1 MNSNFGIHLEH
12 KSIISVSGTDCI
24 NFLQNII
31 SNDIFLI
38 SDSNSIYSYLLSPQ
52 GKFLYDFMII
62 QRSKDNFLLQCNKK
76 DATDFVDKLC
86 TYKLR
91 SNIEIKQL
99 DGKFKSYFFNTANEL
114 IKTSFKTI
122 KGFTISND
130 YGFFFNDPR
139 IDEFGIHGII
149 YEDKNKNLVKELALT
164 LLPFQTYEKLCHNTG
179 LTDLIPT
186 KALQDFFSLELNG
199 KELHGVSFKKGC
211 FVGQENTARMNLKNK
226 IRKRVLPIQIISGSV
241 EINEHISI
249 NENMVGKIISIDP
262 HCFAAIKIEEANVF
276 EQIIPLKQGSI
287 KITKPNWL
295 KN

>member
-1 MNSNFGIHLEH
+1 MNSNFGIRLEH
-12 KSIISVSGTDCI
+12 KSIISVSGTDCAY
-24 NFLQNII
+24 FLQNII
-31 SNDIFLI
+31 SNDIFL
-38 SDSNSIYSYLLSPQ
+38 STDSNSVYSYLLSPQ

-62 QRSKDNFLLQCNKK
+62 QQSKDNFLLQCNKK

-99 DGKFKSYFFNTANEL
+99 NEKFKSYFFNTANEL

-149 YEDKNKNLVKELALT
+149 YEDKNKDLVKELALT

-179 LTDLIPT
+179 LTDLIPA

-249 NENMVGKIISIDP
+249 NENIIGKIISIDP
-262 HCFAAIKIEEANVF
+262 HCFAVIKIEEVNVF

-287 KITKPNWL
+287 KITKPYWL
-295 KN
+295 SL

>member
-24 NFLQNII
+24 SFLQNII
-31 SNDIFLI
+31 SNDILLVT
-38 SDSNSIYSYLLSPQ
+38 DRNSIYSYLLSAQ

-62 QRSKDNFLLQCNKK
+62 QQSKDNFLLQCNKK

-99 DGKFKSYFFNTANEL
+99 DEKFKSYFFNTANEL

-149 YEDKNKNLVKELALT
+149 YEDKNKDLVKELAST

-179 LTDLIPT
+179 LTDLIPV

-249 NENMVGKIISIDP
+249 NENIVGKIISIDP
-262 HCFAAIKIEEANVF
+262 HCFAVIKIEEVNVF
-276 EQIIPLKQGSI
+276 EQIIPLKQSSI
-287 KITKPNWL
+287 KITKPYWL
-295 KN
+295 SL

>member
-38 SDSNSIYSYLLSPQ
+38 ADSNSIYSYLLSPQ

-62 QRSKDNFLLQCNKK
+62 QQSKDNFLLQCNKK

-99 DGKFKSYFFNTANEL
+99 DEKFKSYFFNTANEL

-179 LTDLIPT
+179 LTDLIPA

-249 NENMVGKIISIDP
+249 NENIVGKIISIDP
-262 HCFAAIKIEEANVF
+262 HCFAAIKIDEVNVF

-287 KITKPNWL
+287 KITKPYWL
-295 KN
+295 SL

>member
-91 SNIEIKQL
+91 SNIKIKQL
-99 DGKFKSYFFNTANEL
+99 DEKFKSYFFNTANEL

-149 YEDKNKNLVKELALT
+149 YEDKNKDLVKELALT
-164 LLPFQTYEKLCHNTG
+164 LLPFQTYEKLCHNNG
-179 LTDLIPT
+179 LTDSIPA

-249 NENMVGKIISIDP
+249 NENIVGKIISIEP
-262 HCFAAIKIEEANVF
+262 HCFAVIKIEEVNVF
-276 EQIIPLKQGSI
+276 DQIIPLKQGSI
-287 KITKPNWL
+287 KITKPYWL
-295 KN
+295 SL

>member
-1 MNSNFGIHLEH
+1 MNSNFGIALEH

-31 SNDIFLI
+31 SNDISFVT
-38 SDSNSIYSYLLSPQ
+38 SSNSNYSYLLSPQ

-62 QRSKDNFLLQCNKK
+62 QQSKDNYLLQCNKEV
-76 DATDFVDKLC
+76 ATDFVAKLC

-99 DGKFKSYFFNTANEL
+99 DEKFKSYFFNTANEL
-114 IKTSFKTI
+114 IETSFKTI

-139 IDEFGIHGII
+139 IADFGVHAII
-149 YEDKNKNLVKELALT
+149 YKDKNEDLIKELALT

-179 LTDLIPT
+179 LTDLVPA

-211 FVGQENTARMNLKNK
+211 FVGQENTARMNLRNK
-226 IRKRVLPIQIISGSV
+226 IRKRVLPVQIISGTV
-241 EINEHISI
+241 EIDENISI
-249 NENMVGKIISIDP
+249 NDTMVGKIISIEP
-262 HCFAAIKIEEANVF
+262 HCFAVIKIEEGNVF
-276 EQIIPLKQGSI
+276 DQTIQLKQASI
-287 KITKPNWL
+287 KITKPYWL
-295 KN
+295 

>member
-1 MNSNFGIHLEH
+1 MNSNFGTHLEH

-62 QRSKDNFLLQCNKK
+62 QQSKNNYLLQCNKK

-99 DGKFKSYFFNTANEL
+99 DEKFKSYFFNTANEL

-179 LTDLIPT
+179 LTDLIPA

>member
-1 MNSNFGIHLEH
+1 MNRNFGIHLEH

-62 QRSKDNFLLQCNKK
+62 RQSKDNYLLQCNKK

-99 DGKFKSYFFNTANEL
+99 DEKFKSYFFNTANEL

-149 YEDKNKNLVKELALT
+149 YEDKNKDLVKELALT

-179 LTDLIPT
+179 LTDLIPA

-249 NENMVGKIISIDP
+249 NENIIGKIISIDP
-262 HCFAAIKIEEANVF
+262 HCFAAIKIEEVNVF

-287 KITKPNWL
+287 KITKPYWL

>member
-62 QRSKDNFLLQCNKK
+62 QQSKDNYLLQCNKK

-99 DGKFKSYFFNTANEL
+99 DEKFKSYFFNTANEL

-139 IDEFGIHGII
+139 IDEFGVHGII
-149 YEDKNKNLVKELALT
+149 YEDKDKDLVKELALT

-179 LTDLIPT
+179 LTDLIPA

-249 NENMVGKIISIDP
+249 NQNIVGKIISIDP

-295 KN
+295 KI

>member
-179 LTDLIPT
+179 LTDSISA

-249 NENMVGKIISIDP
+249 NENIVGKIISIEP
-262 HCFAAIKIEEANVF
+262 HCFAVIKIEEVNVF
-276 EQIIPLKQGSI
+276 DQIIPLKQGSI
-287 KITKPNWL
+287 KITKPYWL
-295 KN
+295 SL

>member
-31 SNDIFLI
+31 SNDIFL
-38 SDSNSIYSYLLSPQ
+38 STDSNSIYSYLLSPQ

-62 QRSKDNFLLQCNKK
+62 QQSKDNYLLQCNKK

-99 DGKFKSYFFNTANEL
+99 DEKFKSYFFNTANEL

-149 YEDKNKNLVKELALT
+149 YEDKNKDLVKELALT

-179 LTDLIPT
+179 LTDLIPA

-211 FVGQENTARMNLKNK
+211 FVWPRKYCSHELKK
-226 IRKRVLPIQIISGSV
+226 
-241 EINEHISI
+241 
-249 NENMVGKIISIDP
+249 
-262 HCFAAIKIEEANVF
+262 
-276 EQIIPLKQGSI
+276 
-287 KITKPNWL
+287 
-295 KN
+295 

>member
-1 MNSNFGIHLEH
+1 MNSNFGIRLEH
-12 KSIISVSGTDCI
+12 KSIISVSGTDCTY
-24 NFLQNII
+24 FLQNII
-31 SNDIFLI
+31 SNDIFL
-38 SDSNSIYSYLLSPQ
+38 STDSNSIYSYLLSPQ

-62 QRSKDNFLLQCNKK
+62 QQSKDNFLLQCNKK

-99 DGKFKSYFFNTANEL
+99 DEKFKSYFFNTANEL

-122 KGFTISND
+122 RGFTISNA

-149 YEDKNKNLVKELALT
+149 YEDKDKDLVKELTLT
-164 LLPFQTYEKLCHNTG
+164 LLPFQTYEKLCLNNG
-179 LTDLIPT
+179 LTDFIPA

-226 IRKRVLPIQIISGSV
+226 IRKRVLPIQIISGIV

-249 NENMVGKIISIDP
+249 NENIVGKIISIDP
-262 HCFAAIKIEEANVF
+262 HCFAVIKIEEVNVF

-287 KITKPNWL
+287 KITKPYWL

>member
-62 QRSKDNFLLQCNKK
+62 QQSKDNYLLQCNKK

-99 DGKFKSYFFNTANEL
+99 DEKFKSYFFNTANEL

-149 YEDKNKNLVKELALT
+149 YENKNKDLVKELALT

-179 LTDLIPT
+179 LTDLIPA

-249 NENMVGKIISIDP
+249 NENIVGKIMSIEP
-262 HCFAAIKIEEANVF
+262 HCFAVIKIEEVNVF
-276 EQIIPLKQGSI
+276 DQIIPLKQGSI
-287 KITKPNWL
+287 KITKPYWL
-295 KN
+295 SL